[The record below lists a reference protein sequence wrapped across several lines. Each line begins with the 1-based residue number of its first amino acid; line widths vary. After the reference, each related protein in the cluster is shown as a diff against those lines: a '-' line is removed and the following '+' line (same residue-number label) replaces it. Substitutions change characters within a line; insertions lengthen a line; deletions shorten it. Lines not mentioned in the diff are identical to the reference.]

1 MTRDAK
7 KTRVVVIDDQEPIR
21 RIIRRALES
30 RGYEVLDASDG
41 SAGLALLDQGPV
53 DLVVTDIFMPGQD
66 GIVTLR
72 RIRKEFPG
80 VKVIVISGG
89 DSTGLLDM
97 RRDAEFLGALR
108 SLQKPFTGADIV
120 RVVEEVLG
128 TGAA

>member
-1 MTRDAK
+1 MTPDAT

-30 RGYEVLDASDG
+30 HGYEVLDASDG
-41 SAGLALLDQGPV
+41 LAGLALLERGPV
-53 DLVVTDIFMPGQD
+53 DVVITDIFMPGQD

-80 VKVIVISGG
+80 IKVIVISGG

-108 SLQKPFTGADIV
+108 SLQKPFTAADIV
-120 RVVEEVLG
+120 RVVAEVLG
-128 TGAA
+128 QSVA